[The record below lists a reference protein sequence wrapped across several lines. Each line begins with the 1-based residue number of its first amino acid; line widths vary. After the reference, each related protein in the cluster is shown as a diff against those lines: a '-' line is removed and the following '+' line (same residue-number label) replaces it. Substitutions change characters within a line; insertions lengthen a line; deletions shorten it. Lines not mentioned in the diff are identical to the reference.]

1 MKKKT
6 TFTHKKKDK
15 VMEETAFF
23 NSNEKELLFTLYKK
37 LLRLS
42 KDTLQ
47 KDDCRKIKSHL
58 IKVMK
63 NGGIPR
69 NAFGMNPII
78 KDMQTA
84 VIVAEE
90 IGMRRASIL
99 GIMLHESVKSNT
111 EKT

>member
-47 KDDCRKIKSHL
+47 KDKITSYQ
-58 IKVMK
+58 
-63 NGGIPR
+63 G
-69 NAFGMNPII
+69 
-78 KDMQTA
+78 D
-84 VIVAEE
+84 EE
-90 IGMRRASIL
+90 RRYSKKCIWN
-99 GIMLHESVKSNT
+99 ESDNKRHADSRHRS
-111 EKT
+111 